1 MAARSHVIVEAVCPN
16 LVRLIIPGWQPHIP
30 LYVARSALPHD
41 VDANLLALGR
51 LSVRA
56 DLEAGTM
63 AQIVHSFHGW
73 ELA

>member
-1 MAARSHVIVEAVCPN
+1 MAERSHVIVEAVCPN
-16 LVRLIIPGWQPHIP
+16 LVRLIIPSWQPHIP
-30 LYVARSALPHD
+30 LYVARNALPLD
-41 VDANLLALGR
+41 MDANLLVLGR

-63 AQIVHSFHGW
+63 AQIVDSFDGW